1 MNNKLAI
8 VVDEDIIEKTKSE
21 KLLGVI
27 INDKL
32 TWKEHLHCDNE
43 NEGLIT
49 RLKEKVIKIYE
60 SKRLVML
67 LGGIFT
73 QNFETLEKDQQWQEC
88 LQVTVMNCK

>member
-1 MNNKLAI
+1 MKTLLRG
-8 VVDEDIIEKTKSE
+8 TKSE

-27 INDKL
+27 LNDKL

-43 NEGLIT
+43 NDGLIT
-49 RLKEKVIKIYE
+49 RLKEKVKWNPEEVFKIYE

-67 LGGIFT
+67 SGGIFT
-73 QNFETLEKDQQWQEC
+73 QNLETLEKDQGWLEC